1 MQRCRSLLQTHSKS
15 SKVIV
20 LLYQEMLRFMKNKTL
35 RNYVNKQK
43 LDEASLTSYFTNL
56 EFGFNLTLFF
66 EVHLGLGNELDPRKE
81 KQTKRKKERKKERK
95 DDYVWIQKFIRAKVR
110 CGRSEIYIS
119 LKCLRQRWEV

>member
-43 LDEASLTSYFTNL
+43 LDEASFTSYFTNL

-81 KQTKRKKERKKERK
+81 KQTKRKKERKKERMIMFGFK
-95 DDYVWIQKFIRAKVR
+95 SLFAQRCDAVGQKFTYR
-110 CGRSEIYIS
+110 
-119 LKCLRQRWEV
+119 